1 MTNQTSE
8 NNKRIAKNTIYLYI
22 RMMIMMVVN
31 LYTSRVILESLGVED
46 YGIYNVVGGVVAM
59 FNFIS
64 GSLTAATQRYITI
77 ELGKVGRGNLQKVF
91 STSLQLHAILSLIIV
106 IVAEPIGIWFIQN
119 KLMIPSERIVAAMWI
134 YQLSILSM
142 VVMFMSVPY
151 NGLIVAHEKMSAFAF
166 VSIVDAVIR
175 LLIAY
180 SLLACESYDKLIVYG
195 ILMFI
200 AQLINRCC
208 YTMYCKVKFKNCRFK
223 ICRDKRLMLDMGHFA
238 SWSVFGNLA
247 FVAYTEGLNLLLG
260 MFFMPVVNAARGI
273 AVQVQSAINA
283 FVTGF
288 QTAINPQITKSYAAG
303 NILYMVSLVF
313 RSSKLS
319 YYLLMVLTLPI
330 MIEPDFILNLWLKT
344 VPCYTIPFLR
354 IILVTTWINSV
365 ANPLIISVKA
375 TGKVRIYESTVGTL
389 MILILPVSY
398 IFLKLHYPPITVFV
412 VHLFFEC
419 FAMLF
424 RIWNTKQLIGFS
436 FSDYF
441 NKVILRILIVTF
453 FSVIAPVCISLYI
466 DQHSFRSFLIILLVS
481 LFSSCLSI
489 YLLGLSKEESEFI
502 KAKIRKG

>member
-8 NNKRIAKNTIYLYI
+8 NNKRIAKNTIYLYF

-77 ELGKVGRGNLQKVF
+77 ELGKGGRGNLQKVF
-91 STSLQLHAILSLIIV
+91 SASLQLHAILSLIIV

-134 YQLSILSM
+134 YQLSVLSM

-208 YTMYCKVKFKNCRFK
+208 YTMYCKVKFRNCRFK
-223 ICRDKRLMLDMGHFA
+223 TCRDKRLMLDMGHFA

-375 TGKVRIYESTVGTL
+375 TGKVRMYESTVGTL

-419 FAMLF
+419 IAMLF

-441 NKVILRILIVTF
+441 NKVILRILIVTI